1 MGSDDTT
8 TPALQHIDVLEL
20 KIRQNMQVALL
31 DGRTLAGSVMPV
43 TSANQ
48 WFSCFFFVC
57 LFVFPQRE
65 HMLLGKTVPN
75 DILLL
80 GNIYLEIIPDSW
92 RLWWLHSALDI
103 WLWLFF
109 LPSHTVMI
117 RSTLLQPLLQTLCQV
132 CRSRSLLT
140 DDSNLWEASGSPAA
154 AI

>member
-1 MGSDDTT
+1 M
-8 TPALQHIDVLEL
+8 VF
-20 KIRQNMQVALL
+20 RQNMQVAPL

-43 TSANQ
+43 TSSNQ

-65 HMLLGKTVPN
+65 GMLLGKTVPN

-80 GNIYLEIIPDSW
+80 GNIYLCCILYIYNIIPDSW
-92 RLWWLHSALDI
+92 RLWWLHNALDI

-117 RSTLLQPLLQTLCQV
+117 RSTLLQPLLQTLSQV